1 MKMQKAAR
9 KTGVGKFCAAVA
21 AGIVLLAVGIAH
33 AETITVTNG
42 ESLTL
47 DTATNNKY
55 GNQITLQDGA
65 TLIAPVPDGG
75 DGYRIH
81 ANVYVAGAARINL
94 ASTPTS
100 AYYLR
105 FAGGL
110 IAANDTCS
118 LTVGGGLTQAF
129 FGLQAGD
136 KTPEADVAVDG
147 SGIHYP
153 IINLKNFL
161 FDATARGTFVLRSS
175 SACTVIQLPTTCDIK
190 FNDANVTLALKGA
203 DALAQIGQSSPY
215 CLTNFNAVVLDRAA
229 IPAGSVVKVAAG
241 HTLAIKPCNIAST
254 WNWTGIAD
262 EVNFDVELEDEDS
275 VLLFRTKNQG
285 WTRFVGNVTGEGKV
299 YVRGEDNGQSRVMFN
314 GDIACRGGLETKADF
329 ADVRF
334 GPDAGWRAKVKH
346 WFDAADTN
354 SYVMF
359 TAEPPSGRTTQ
370 VGNATDGYYDTI
382 VGWKDTVK
390 GTNDVFCYNTRMW
403 RNGNQPKQ
411 NFVLEVLPYI
421 VPNGLNGLNYIS
433 FGLNGGKCTTGWGLN
448 TDSTNARR
456 LPFWRGEADGANQA
470 AGAPAS
476 STCKYAIM
484 VYGSQQG
491 GGMSLLGSVKDAS
504 TACPNRWNGTDKS
517 WIGSYAA
524 CFNMIVD
531 GETVDPASDTPNGG
545 WQIVSLD
552 MSQTNVIVNSLGA
565 QTAAGP
571 DSTAAGGQNYA
582 EVILFDSALTDAERT
597 ACERYLAKK
606 WGLTASYQGGMT
618 SGEYRLNST
627 NTNASVAVFGDM
639 TLTGIYTGG
648 LSVDGR
654 STVSFAHQLPT
665 TTEAN
670 LPATGRMGW
679 YDPDFGPTRKMRTTN
694 ANRPLELD
702 GVLCRTADGIDTTRG
717 WFGGARGSE
726 NSNRSPW
733 IDEGSRNGGPSRHWI
748 DFRDIYLQDN
758 NGKYYGNVLRYKN
771 VPFNEANVQTTAST
785 TFNMQQVFMVLD
797 TSAGG
802 GTPLLDKVGADGV
815 VKKRFGINA
824 PGDDYTRSIHVNTG
838 GRKTEG
844 VFLGG
849 KAWLNKMEVDPYT
862 HGFTGKPEI
871 LTLETTG
878 DFPAGFL
885 GYYGGSDNN
894 TLRNFE
900 IMGEVIFYSAP
911 LSDADREKVQD
922 YLMYKWL
929 GKIDS
934 SVYSDASAA
943 TVSGSGRVTAASF
956 DDPTLPTLSPS
967 FTGTL
972 AVTTNDLAF
981 TVGSPVTCGHAVELP
996 DACTITVA
1004 VPANTE
1010 SGTYTLLAAS
1020 SVKGGANATL
1030 ALPQGSEGKYEGQL
1044 VLSGNTLSLAFKRF
1058 KGVTVIV
1065 R

>member
-1 MKMQKAAR
+1 MD
-9 KTGVGKFCAAVA
+9 KFCAAMA
-21 AGIVLLAVGIAH
+21 IGIALLATNIAH
-33 AETITVTNG
+33 AETFTVATG

-47 DTATNNKY
+47 DTTTNNKY

-65 TLIAPVPDGG
+65 TLVAPVDGS
-75 DGYRIH
+75 DGYRIQ
-81 ANVYVAGAARINL
+81 ANLYVAGTARIDL

-105 FAGGL
+105 ISGGL

-118 LTVGGGLTQAF
+118 LTVGGGLTQVF
-129 FGLQAGD
+129 FGLYAND
-136 KTPEADVAVDG
+136 KTPNADVAVDG
-147 SGIHYP
+147 TGVHYP
-153 IINLKNFL
+153 IINLKNFY

-175 SACTVIQLPTTCDIK
+175 SACTIVQLPTTCDIK

-215 CLTNFNAVVLDRAA
+215 CLTNFNAVVLDRTA

-262 EVNFDVELEDEDS
+262 EVNFDVELEDENS
-275 VLLFRTKNQG
+275 VLLFRTKNSG

-299 YVRGEDNGQSRVMFN
+299 YVRGEDNNASRVVFDGN
-314 GDIACRGGLETKADF
+314 IACRSGLETKAGI

-359 TAEPPSGRTTQ
+359 TAEPPAGRTTQ
-370 VGNATDGYYDTI
+370 VGNDTDGYYDTI

-403 RNGNQPKQ
+403 RNNNPPKK
-411 NFVLEVLPYI
+411 NYVLEVLPYI

-433 FGLNGGKCTTGWGLN
+433 FGLCGGKCTEGWGLN

-456 LPFWRGEADGANQA
+456 LPFWRGEADGANKA
-470 AGAPAS
+470 AGEPTS
-476 STCKYAIM
+476 SYCQYAIM
-484 VYGSQQG
+484 VFGSQQG
-491 GGMSLLGSVKDAS
+491 GGSALVGTADTSVRPSRYD
-504 TACPNRWNGTDKS
+504 GTDKP
-517 WIGSYAA
+517 WIASNAA
-524 CFNMIVD
+524 KFHMAVD
-531 GETVDPASDTPNGG
+531 GETADPASDTPNGS
-545 WQIVSLD
+545 WQIVSLEVVPNNT
-552 MSQTNVIVNSLGA
+552 MNVNSLGA
-565 QTAAGP
+565 QTASGESAT
-571 DSTAAGGQNYA
+571 SSGGQNYA
-582 EVILFDSALTDAERT
+582 EVILFDSALTEAERT

-606 WGLTASYQGGMT
+606 WGLTASYQGGMA

-627 NTNASVAVFGDM
+627 NANTSVTVFGDV

-670 LPATGRMGW
+670 LPATGRVGW

-885 GYYGGSDNN
+885 GYYGGNDNN

-934 SVYSDASAA
+934 AVYSDASAA

-996 DACTITVA
+996 DTCTISVE
-1004 VPANTE
+1004 VPSNTE

-1030 ALPQGSEGKYEGQL
+1030 ALPQGSEGKCEGQL

-1058 KGVTVIV
+1058 NGVTIIV